1 MQQPGKRRQ
10 IASSESKIIQIFCRI
25 IKLTKLYLSSAEDTD
40 TSPVLSA
47 GVPGVRPDTGRVRHH
62 LAIGNICQALVL
74 NPKTKIQA
82 TVAATKVTWL

>member
-25 IKLTKLYLSSAEDTD
+25 IKLTKLYLSSAEDTN

-47 GVPGVRPDTGRVRHH
+47 GVPGVRPNTGRVSHH
-62 LAIGNICQALVL
+62 LAIGKLSSPSPESQ
-74 NPKTKIQA
+74 IQA
-82 TVAATKVTWL
+82 TEAYTKVY